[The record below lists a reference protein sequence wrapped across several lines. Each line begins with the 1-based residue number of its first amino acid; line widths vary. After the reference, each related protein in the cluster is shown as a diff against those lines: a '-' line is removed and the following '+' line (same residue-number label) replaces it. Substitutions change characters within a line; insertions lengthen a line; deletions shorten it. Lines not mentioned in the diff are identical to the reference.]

1 VARPRED
8 GRHSTQYLPPF
19 GEGRA
24 WSLAMKIL
32 IVKMSAIGD
41 VIHTLPALTALRR
54 HYPDAQIDWLVED
67 TAADLLE
74 GHPAL
79 SCVLVWR
86 RKRFREL
93 LMAGRFFSAAG
104 LFLSSLRA
112 LRRTRY
118 DLIIDFQAL
127 LKSSL
132 WIFFSHGRR
141 KAGFG
146 KGMEHAE
153 HSHLF
158 LNERIPAPSM
168 EIHALDRGLKLIEAL
183 GVDGSRVVYDL
194 LTEERNAQALLE
206 EKGIHGHE
214 RLIAINP
221 VAKWPTKLWE
231 PRKFAELN
239 ERLLSEGYQVVF
251 TGSREDGAMID
262 EIGHS
267 NKLPLIRLDGQ
278 TTLKTLAA
286 VYRLCGAVVTT
297 DTGPMHLAAAVGTPV
312 VALFGPTAPW
322 RTGPYGEGHVVVRA
336 GLNCSPCFM
345 RTCHTHE
352 FEKMAC
358 MKGITVG
365 AVVEGVHRV
374 AGKGAFFQSTGATG
388 GV

>member
-1 VARPRED
+1 
-8 GRHSTQYLPPF
+8 
-19 GEGRA
+19 
-24 WSLAMKIL
+24 MKIL

-54 HYPDAQIDWLVED
+54 HYPAAQIDWLVED
-67 TAADLLE
+67 TAADLLR

-79 SCVLVWR
+79 SGVLVWR
-86 RKRFREL
+86 RRLFAQL
-93 LMAGRFFSAAG
+93 FAAG
-104 LFLSSLRA
+104 KLLSATRLFFRSLQE

-132 WIFFSHGRR
+132 WIFLAQGRR

-153 HSHLF
+153 NSHLF

-183 GVDGSRVVYDL
+183 GIDSSRVVYDVP
-194 LTEERNAQALLE
+194 TDEITAKALLE
-206 EKGIHGHE
+206 EKGIHPH
-214 RLIAINP
+214 RPLIAINP

-231 PRKFAELN
+231 PEKFGKVA
-239 ERLLSEGYQVVF
+239 ERLLSQGYQVVF
-251 TGSREDGAMID
+251 TGSPQDSAMID

-267 NKLPLIRLDGQ
+267 NKAPMIRLDGQ

-286 VYRLCGAVVTT
+286 LYRSSRAVITT

-322 RTGPYGEGHVVVRA
+322 RTGPYGDGHVVVRA
-336 GLNCSPCFM
+336 GLSCSPCFM
-345 RTCHTHE
+345 RACHTVA

-358 MKGITVG
+358 MKRITVG
-365 AVVEGVHRV
+365 EVVEAVNGLAAER
-374 AGKGAFFQSTGATG
+374 ADSRKGLIEY
-388 GV
+388 

>member
-1 VARPRED
+1 VARLRED
-8 GRHSTQYLPPF
+8 GPHSAQYLPTLR
-19 GEGRA
+19 EGWA
-24 WSLAMKIL
+24 SSLAMKIL

-74 GHPAL
+74 GHRAL
-79 SCVLVWR
+79 SGVLVWR

-93 LMAGRFFSAAG
+93 FTAGKFLSAAL
-104 LFLSSLRA
+104 LFLGSLRA

-132 WIFFSHGRR
+132 WVFFSQGRS
-141 KAGFG
+141 KVGFG

-158 LNERIPAPSM
+158 LSERVPAPSM
-168 EIHALDRGLKLIEAL
+168 ETHALDRGLKLIEAL

-194 LTEERNAQALLE
+194 PTEESAAQALLA
-206 EKGIHGHE
+206 EKGIHSHE

-231 PRKFAELN
+231 PRKFAEVTEHLV
-239 ERLLSEGYQVVF
+239 SEGYQVVF

-267 NKLPLIRLDGQ
+267 NNLPMIRLDGQ

-336 GLNCSPCFM
+336 GLSCSPCFM

-358 MKGITVG
+358 MKGITV
-365 AVVEGVHRV
+365 AEVVEAVRRV
-374 AGKGAFFQSTGATG
+374 SGKGASLHGTGATG
-388 GV
+388 GL

>member
-1 VARPRED
+1 
-8 GRHSTQYLPPF
+8 
-19 GEGRA
+19 
-24 WSLAMKIL
+24 MKIL

-67 TAADLLE
+67 TAADLLQ
-74 GHPAL
+74 GHRAL
-79 SCVLVWR
+79 SGVLVWR

-93 LMAGRFFSAAG
+93 FGAGKFLSAAR
-104 LFLSSLRA
+104 LFLGSLRA
-112 LRRTRY
+112 LRCTRY

-132 WIFFSHGRR
+132 WIFLSHGSR

-158 LNERIPAPSM
+158 LNEWIPAPSM

-194 LTEERNAQALLE
+194 PTDERAAQTLLE
-206 EKGIHGHE
+206 EKGIHSH
-214 RLIAINP
+214 RPLIAINP

-231 PRKFAELN
+231 PRKFGEVT

-251 TGSREDGAMID
+251 TGSREDGAVID

-267 NKLPLIRLDGQ
+267 NNLPMIRLDGQ

-286 VYRLCGAVVTT
+286 VYRLCGAVIST

-322 RTGPYGEGHVVVRA
+322 RTGPYGEGHVILRA
-336 GLNCSPCFM
+336 GLSCSPCFM
-345 RTCHTHE
+345 RACHTGE
-352 FEKMAC
+352 FENMAC
-358 MKGITVG
+358 MKRITVG
-365 AVVEGVHRV
+365 AVVEAVNRV
-374 AGKGAFFQSTGATG
+374 AGKGGLLHSSGSSG
-388 GV
+388 GL